1 MISPEDALPI
11 MKRIAR
17 ECGEIIMKYFDTDEI
32 VEKTKTTEADIVT
45 QADILSDKHIR
56 EELRKNFPTAGM
68 ITEEGQNI
76 EPKTTKEDKS
86 DAIWFCCDPLD
97 GTTNFACSFPF
108 FAVSIAML
116 DYKLESIA
124 GVVYDPTRDELF
136 YAVKGKGAHLESPRV
151 TKELHC
157 RNKSDLINCLI
168 GTGFNA
174 NHVKTSKDN
183 NISELS
189 KILPHVRCIRRC
201 GGTVLDICYVAA
213 ARLDG
218 FWENGPHIWDIAASS
233 LIATE
238 AGAVMTN
245 YKGEPITKEEKLA
258 PMINFVV
265 GGKEVNEKLVNY
277 IQEARAEMKLNRE
290 I

>member
-1 MISPEDALPI
+1 MISPESALPI
-11 MKRIAR
+11 MKQLAR
-17 ECGEIIMKYFDTDEI
+17 ECGAIIMKFFDSDEL
-32 VEKTKTTEADIVT
+32 VEQTKSTEADIVT
-45 QADILSDKHIR
+45 QADLLSDKHIR
-56 EELRKNFPTAGM
+56 EELAKHFPTAGM

-76 EPKTTKEDKS
+76 EPKTTKNDKS

-97 GTTNFACSFPF
+97 GTTNFSCGLPI

-124 GVVYDPTRDELF
+124 GVVYDPTRDEMF
-136 YAVKGKGAHLESPRV
+136 SAVKGKGSFLESPRG
-151 TKELHC
+151 TKQLHC

-168 GTGFNA
+168 ATGFNP

-183 NISELS
+183 NMNELS

-201 GGTVLDICYVAA
+201 GSSALDACYVAA

-218 FWENGPHIWDIAASS
+218 YWENGPHIWDIAASS

-238 AGAVMTN
+238 AGAIVTDYM
-245 YKGEPITKEEKLA
+245 GQPLTKEAKLA

-265 GGKEVNEKLVNY
+265 AGKETNERLVSL
-277 IQEARAEMKLNRE
+277 IKEARAETQ
-290 I
+290 